1 MAIITRDDLD
11 GLNPY
16 FGPVVDD
23 QPVVATDRVRHVGE
37 VVALVAAESRDIA
50 EAALELIDVEYQ
62 ELPAVFDLLEA
73 AKPGAPVLH
82 AQRNET
88 TAGVHREEFNFQV
101 GGNVCSV
108 YHVEDGDITKGFP
121 EADEIFENT
130 YTLPPVQHGHI
141 EPHAATAYWEPS
153 GKLVLHS
160 ATQNPSGVQE
170 QLAQIFKLPEN
181 QVRVIVPLLGGGYG
195 GKTHARLEPAL
206 ALLARKARRPVQW
219 VLTRDEVFLT
229 GRRYGAVVKIKTG
242 VKRDGRDYRIV
253 ARQVEAFYEIG
264 AYALNGPVNAKTGCY
279 VSSGPYN
286 IPNRSLTTYSVY
298 TNLPPTGPFR
308 GVGVSHVCWAYE
320 SEMDDIA
327 RRLNIDPLEL
337 RLKHL
342 VQRGRCFRD
351 RRKIGFRRHHRL
363 LAPNRQKPL
372 AGMAKKNK
380 PTRRGQNHRSRQR
393 TCGDNQEHDHAHDI
407 VGQRAAQCRRFS
419 GPIDQQCRNG
429 PRSAHVDGAN
439 RRRRVRT
446 AVRQESQSALPTPM
460 SRLTTNRRARAARLF
475 IWDMPRR
482 KPAQEIKNQLLDVA
496 AKKLEARVED
506 LELRDGALYVRGVP
520 DKKMSITE
528 IFKARFGS
536 TVGSM
541 FGGYCFKSEGG
552 LDPKTGKGKA
562 AAFWF
567 FSACGAE
574 VEVDVETGKVRV
586 LSTITAVDAGKAIHP
601 RKCGLQNQGSLLSGM
616 GSALFEEM
624 VYDNGQPIN
633 SNFLEYMLP
642 SLEDHPQAFHSILVE
657 TPHPDG
663 PFGAKGV
670 GEAALP
676 PVAPAIGNA
685 IANALGGVRIR
696 DLPIKPDKIVAAL
709 RAARRKAN
717 VKISI
722 STTIN
727 ERHRAATVSPN
738 QTLLEF
744 LRDDLS
750 LKGSVEGCGV
760 GVCGSCTVLVDGRP
774 VSSCLMLATNADGKE
789 VTTIEGLA
797 KMASSIRSSKPFS
810 STRLSNAA
818 TARRG

>member
-1 MAIITRDDLD
+1 MALVGRDVTMVGGLAKVTGAVNYAPDLQFPRMLYTKALRSPYAHANILRIDAARAEKVPGVIAVVTRDDLN

-23 QPVVATDRVRHVGE
+23 QPVVATERVRHVGE
-37 VVALVAAESRDIA
+37 VVALVAGESREIA
-50 EAALELIDVEYQ
+50 EQAAGLIEVDYE
-62 ELPAVFDLLEA
+62 ELPAVFDILEA
-73 AKPGAPVLH
+73 IKPDAPVLH
-82 AQRNET
+82 AQRKET

-108 YHVEDGDITKGFP
+108 YHVEDGDIKQGFQ
-121 EADEIFENT
+121 EADEIIENT

-153 GKLVLHS
+153 GKLVLHT

-181 QVRVIVPLLGGGYG
+181 QVRVIVPLVGGGYG

-206 ALLARKARRPVQW
+206 ALLARKAHRPVQW

-242 VKRDGRDYRIV
+242 FKRDGRIV

-264 AYALNGPVNAKTGCY
+264 AYTLNGPVNAKTGCY

-327 RRLNIDPLEL
+327 RRLNVDPVEL
-337 RLKHL
+337 RLKHVVCEGDIFVTGEEL
-342 VQRGRCFRD
+342 VSVGITDCLRRTAEAIGWKGQEEQAAPSKENKLLRGKGLAVAIKSTTTPTTSSASVRLNAD
-351 RRKIGFRRHHRL
+351 GSAVLLTSSVEIGQGL
-363 LAPNRQKPL
+363 LTS
-372 AGMAKKNK
+372 MA
-380 PTRRGQNHRSRQR
+380 Q
-393 TCGDNQEHDHAHDI
+393 I
-407 VGQRAAQCRRFS
+407 VGEELGLPFERVTVSSPDTDLTPYDKSTSSSRTTFHMGQAAQ
-419 GPIDQQCRNG
+419 Q
-429 PRSAHVDGAN
+429 
-439 RRRRVRT
+439 
-446 AVRQESQSALPTPM
+446 
-460 SRLTTNRRARAARLF
+460 AAR
-475 IWDMPRR
+475 DV
-482 KPAQEIKNQLLDVA
+482 KNQLFDVA
-496 AKKLEARVED
+496 AKKLEARIED
-506 LELRDGALYVRGVP
+506 LELRDGTVFVRGVP
-520 DKKMSITE
+520 DKKISIAE
-528 IFKARFGS
+528 IFKTRFGS

-541 FGGYCFKSEGG
+541 FGGYCFKTAGG

-574 VEVDVETGKVRV
+574 VEVDIETGKVRV
-586 LSTITAVDAGKAIHP
+586 LKTVTAVDVGHAIHP
-601 RKCGLQNQGSLLSGM
+601 KQCGLQNEGSLLSGM

-624 VYDNGQPIN
+624 VYDKGQPIN

-642 SLEDHPQAFHSILVE
+642 SLEDHPQEFQSILVE

-685 IANALGGVRIR
+685 IANALGGIRIR
-696 DLPIKPDKIVAAL
+696 DLPIKPDKLVAAL
-709 RAARRKAN
+709 QA
-717 VKISI
+717 
-722 STTIN
+722 
-727 ERHRAATVSPN
+727 E
-738 QTLLEF
+738 
-744 LRDDLS
+744 
-750 LKGSVEGCGV
+750 
-760 GVCGSCTVLVDGRP
+760 
-774 VSSCLMLATNADGKE
+774 KE
-789 VTTIEGLA
+789 
-797 KMASSIRSSKPFS
+797 KR
-810 STRLSNAA
+810 
-818 TARRG
+818 